1 MPQLYWVLLVICAG
15 MGAYLLTYTASAP
28 IKRPVPLDIRPNKVV
43 IGTLFGLF
51 LLALYQTVKYRT
63 DIGGIPDVEI
73 EHGKFVGSINGW
85 QYTLNRFAL
94 FPITYFLMYRRTRVL
109 GIAALIVLTAVRMYD
124 YGDRLTMMSPFL
136 AGMFLYLYRQKRKWP
151 PVWMACIVVIFTF
164 FLVYRGHKTLNEKN
178 EYSSQEM
185 LESVGGAFTGN
196 DTEMLSQL
204 YLVTAVYDENGY
216 TYATPLIET
225 VLFGW
230 IPRNIA
236 PWKDSIF
243 DGMVFKPSN
252 APFVKM
258 LLGPKSS
265 IIGNLYSYGS
275 LPAVMIGMATCGFV
289 SRRVDGVAGRFPTRR
304 SSGAWIYVPFVRVDD
319 CWQ

>member
-1 MPQLYWVLLVICAG
+1 

-124 YGDRLTMMSPFL
+124 YGDRLTMMSPF
-136 AGMFLYLYRQKRKWP
+136 AGRDV
-151 PVWMACIVVIFTF
+151 PV
-164 FLVYRGHKTLNEKN
+164 LVSAKAKVAAG
-178 EYSSQEM
+178 
-185 LESVGGAFTGN
+185 
-196 DTEMLSQL
+196 
-204 YLVTAVYDENGY
+204 
-216 TYATPLIET
+216 
-225 VLFGW
+225 
-230 IPRNIA
+230 
-236 PWKDSIF
+236 
-243 DGMVFKPSN
+243 
-252 APFVKM
+252 
-258 LLGPKSS
+258 
-265 IIGNLYSYGS
+265 
-275 LPAVMIGMATCGFV
+275 
-289 SRRVDGVAGRFPTRR
+289 VDGLHCCHIHIL
-304 SSGAWIYVPFVRVDD
+304 SGL
-319 CWQ
+319 

>member
-1 MPQLYWVLLVICAG
+1 
-15 MGAYLLTYTASAP
+15 
-28 IKRPVPLDIRPNKVV
+28 
-43 IGTLFGLF
+43 
-51 LLALYQTVKYRT
+51 
-63 DIGGIPDVEI
+63 
-73 EHGKFVGSINGW
+73 
-85 QYTLNRFAL
+85 
-94 FPITYFLMYRRTRVL
+94 
-109 GIAALIVLTAVRMYD
+109 
-124 YGDRLTMMSPFL
+124 
-136 AGMFLYLYRQKRKWP
+136 
-151 PVWMACIVVIFTF
+151 
-164 FLVYRGHKTLNEKN
+164 LNEKN

-289 SRRVDGVAGRFPTRR
+289 K
-304 SSGAWIYVPFVRVDD
+304 
-319 CWQ
+319 